1 MQNKPTSSGANSV
14 LDFILSKVESVDMEV
29 LRYLIGFLPFETQE
43 RFVYA
48 IAGIYN
54 PIAMISA
61 LPLKSRPCKNNSDMD
76 YSDATLLSY
85 DYLADNVSFK
95 WAKTQYC
102 IFKNKEE
109 AEDYEKTGNP
119 KPYGNYKYG
128 RTPNEEFP
136 FPGKYTRECES
147 TCSYS
152 GWVKNATAEE
162 KEE

>member
-1 MQNKPTSSGANSV
+1 MQKKQTSNGANSV

-29 LRYLIGFLPFETQE
+29 LRYLIGFLPFEIQE

-48 IAGIYN
+48 VAGIYN

-61 LPLKSRPCKNNSDMD
+61 LPLKSRPCKNNSDTD

-85 DYLADNVSFK
+85 NYLDDSVSFK
-95 WAKTQYC
+95 IVKTQYC

-109 AEDYEKTGNP
+109 AEYYEKTGEAR
-119 KPYGNYKYG
+119 PYGNYKYG
-128 RTPNEEFP
+128 KTPNEEFQ
-136 FPGKYTRECES
+136 FSGAYTNDYER

-152 GWVKNATAEE
+152 EWIQNVIEE
-162 KEE
+162 KGE